1 MKFIFVSNYINHHQ
15 IPFCE
20 AMRRRLGENFC
31 FIQTEPMAEERVRM
45 GWGVDLARLPYVR
58 VLYGEPEAV
67 GQLEQEILD
76 RARGSG
82 TEETVRRE
90 AGDPGKR
97 AALPRGTVEGAVS
110 AGTAPKVS

>member
-67 GQLEQEILD
+67 RQLEQEIQDCDIALF
-76 RARGSG
+76 GW
-82 TEETVRRE
+82 TEREDLVQRR
-90 AGDPGKR
+90 
-97 AALPRGTVEGAVS
+97 LS
-110 AGTAPKVS
+110 AGKPVKGSST